1 MIITLDE
8 VKTILQIDVDTN
20 DSLINMFIPLVE
32 QDIVDYC
39 KNDFIDEEFDFFSSN
54 DITFVNSDNSIN
66 LTNISTKKIV
76 ANDSIRVYK
85 SFRNNQVFT
94 VSSVSTNKIII
105 NSIDTIQDEDESE
118 TVYITKVKYPIP
130 LKFVAAKMINYQLTT
145 NTDEFTPGMK
155 SEKIDDYTIT
165 LEDTIQGY
173 PLSYMVALQRYRH
186 LFKKDLFSSLKVI
199 L

>member
-94 VSSVSTNKIII
+94 VSSVSTNKIIV